1 MAVLGGRA
9 TPRDDGATRQQLE
22 GALNSVA
29 KASPASGWWMMSPT
43 AWTVKRCDDGLL
55 RMRWRAHSSR
65 CTAASMG
72 RSTNVVLANSVS
84 RCALLKSFPS
94 RYPHPPH
101 GGSML
106 RSFART
112 FASSGIFLLFPLFVE
127 AQALS
132 FSIGTASAAP
142 GQKSTGYLEVPAGV
156 DAATNIPVIVINGE
170 KRGPV
175 LALVSGAH
183 GTEYTSIIAIE
194 KLINLLDPSQI
205 AGTVILV
212 PLVNIQSFEQKVP
225 HVNPIDNK
233 SMNRFYPGKADG
245 TQTERASFAITR
257 EVVDK
262 SDYLIDFHGGDL
274 DESLRPYAYWIVSGN
289 KKQDAVSKQ
298 MVLAFGLDH
307 IIISEDRPKDLS
319 ATKYLDNT
327 AAMRGK
333 PSITVEAGYAGT
345 VETDDVAALVQ
356 GTRNVMRLLKMLPGT
371 PHAIDHPVWINS
383 LAEVTSPVDGIFYP
397 LVKRDTYV
405 EAGRKL
411 GDVTDYFGKVIF
423 EPRAPVSGI
432 ILHICAVP
440 SMKKGDNIANIGV
453 IAPKAP

>member
-1 MAVLGGRA
+1 VAAAIGENICSA
-9 TPRDDGATRQQLE
+9 AAP
-22 GALNSVA
+22 ALFS
-29 KASPASGWWMMSPT
+29 
-43 AWTVKRCDDGLL
+43 
-55 RMRWRAHSSR
+55 
-65 CTAASMG
+65 
-72 RSTNVVLANSVS
+72 LA
-84 RCALLKSFPS
+84 
-94 RYPHPPH
+94 
-101 GGSML
+101 GGSMP
-106 RSFART
+106 RSLHLAL
-112 FASSGIFLLFPLFVE
+112 AISCSLLPFSAT
-127 AQALS
+127 AQQPS
-132 FSIGTASAAP
+132 FTVGTAAAKP
-142 GQKSTGYLEVPAGV
+142 GQKATGTIDVPAGS
-156 DAATNIPVIVINGE
+156 DAATQIPVVVI
-170 KRGPV
+170 RGANPGPT

-183 GTEYTSIIAIE
+183 GTEYASIIALE
-194 KLINLLDPSQI
+194 GLIGTLDPAQI
-205 AGTVILV
+205 SGTVILL
-212 PLVNIQSFEQKVP
+212 PLVNIPSFEQKVP
-225 HVNPIDNK
+225 HVNPVDNK
-233 SMNRFYPGKADG
+233 SMNRFYPGKEDG
-245 TQTERASFAITR
+245 TQTERASFLITR

-327 AAMRGK
+327 ATMRGK
-333 PSITVEAGYAGT
+333 PTITVEAGYAGT

-371 PHAIDHPVWINS
+371 PHAIDHPVWIKA
-383 LAEVTSPVDGIFYP
+383 LGEVASPVDGIFYP

-423 EPRAPVSGI
+423 EARAPVSGV